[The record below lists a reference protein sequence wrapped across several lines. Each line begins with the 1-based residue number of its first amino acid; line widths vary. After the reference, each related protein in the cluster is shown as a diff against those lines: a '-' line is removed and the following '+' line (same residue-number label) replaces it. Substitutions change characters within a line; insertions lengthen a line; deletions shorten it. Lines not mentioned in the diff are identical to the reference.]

1 MDAEALHAGCQTET
15 CMSNEQ
21 QGTNLLGYIR
31 LQPGL
36 SRINGAT
43 ILFASVTGIPF
54 LVVINF
60 IQPYILTAMLDI
72 PTEQQGSISGYLAI
86 LHEIIMILLT
96 GPAGA
101 LADRIGRRR
110 VTTVGFMLA
119 AVGFMIYPWATS
131 VTGLILIRCIY
142 AVGAA
147 ALVSGISVFLADYP
161 QEKSRGKLI
170 AMAGVLNGLGIL
182 LLTAIGGNLPKWL
195 VAAGYEQISAG
206 RLAMAAIGLIGMISG
221 LIVYFGFKGGDLG
234 THDPNKQSVLKL
246 LQLGFGAARNPRIAV
261 SYASAF
267 AARGDVVVIG
277 TYVSLWGTQAGI
289 ANGLLEENA
298 LARAT
303 IIFATIQTAA
313 LITAPIIGI
322 MNDRINRVTALVIGM
337 GLAATGYILLGLQ
350 STPLGAGAMGFAFV
364 LGIGQI
370 SAILGGTTLVGQE
383 ADPKITGATIGVWN
397 LCGAVGTMIGSLLGG
412 LLYDW
417 WRPGAPFLLMG
428 GLNLV
433 VMIAAIYVRIRY
445 PQKESLKILESSDG
459 RQEPDTG

>member
-1 MDAEALHAGCQTET
+1 
-15 CMSNEQ
+15 MSNEP
-21 QGTNLLGYIR
+21 QGTNLLGYIH

-36 SRINGAT
+36 SRMNGAT
-43 ILFASVTGIPF
+43 LLYACLTGIPF

-60 IQPYILTAMLDI
+60 IQPFILTAMLNI
-72 PTEQQGSISGYLAI
+72 PTEQHGSLSGYLAI
-86 LHEIIMILLT
+86 LHEIIMIALT

-110 VTTVGFMLA
+110 VLTGGYIIA
-119 AVGFMIYPWATS
+119 AAGLMVYPWADS
-131 VTGLILIRCIY
+131 ITGLILIRSVY

-147 ALVSGISVFLADYP
+147 ALVSGFSVFVADYP

-182 LLTAIGGNLPKWL
+182 LLTALSGNLPKWL
-195 VAAGYEQISAG
+195 VAGGFEQIPAG
-206 RLAMAAIGLIGMISG
+206 RMAMAVIGVVGLISAMIAF
-221 LIVYFGFKGGDLG
+221 LGFRGGDRG
-234 THDPNKQSVLKL
+234 AKNPNKQPIMELLK
-246 LQLGFGAARNPRIAV
+246 LGFGAARNPRIAV

-289 ANGLLEENA
+289 AEGMLEENA

-303 IIFATIQTAA
+303 LVFAIINSAA
-313 LITAPIIGI
+313 LVASPFIGI
-322 MNDRINRVTALVIGM
+322 LNDRINRVSSLVIGM
-337 GLAATGYILLGLQ
+337 GLAAFGYIVFGLQ
-350 STPLGAGAMGFAFV
+350 ESPLGTSAMAIAFV

-397 LCGAVGTMIGSLLGG
+397 FCGAVGTMIGSLLGG

-428 GLNLV
+428 GLNLA
-433 VMIAAIYVRIRY
+433 VMLWAVWVRIRY
-445 PQKESLKILESSDG
+445 PQNEALRASGAADAA
-459 RQEPDTG
+459 

>member
-1 MDAEALHAGCQTET
+1 MANN
-15 CMSNEQ
+15 S
-21 QGTNLLGYIR
+21 QGIKLLGYI
-31 LQPGL
+31 LLKPGL
-36 SRINGAT
+36 SKMNGAT

-72 PTEQQGSISGYLAI
+72 PTAQHGSISGYLAI
-86 LHEIIMILLT
+86 VHEIIMIVLT

-110 VTTVGFMLA
+110 VMTVGFLLA
-119 AVGFMIYPWATS
+119 SVGLMIYPWALTI
-131 VTGLILIRCIY
+131 TGLMFIRCLY

-147 ALVSGISVFLADYP
+147 AMVSGISVFLADYP

-170 AMAGVLNGLGIL
+170 AMAGVLNGVGIL
-182 LLTAIGGNLPKWL
+182 LLTATGGSLPKWL
-195 VAAGYEQISAG
+195 VAAGYEQIPAG
-206 RLAMAAIGLIGMISG
+206 RIAMALIGIIGLLSS
-221 LIVYFGFKGGDLG
+221 LIIYFGFKNGDRG
-234 THDPNKQSVLKL
+234 TQLQNSEPILKL
-246 LQLGFGAARNPRIAV
+246 LAQGFSAARNPRIAV

-289 ANGLLEENA
+289 ADGLLEENA

-313 LITAPIIGI
+313 LIASPIIGI
-322 MNDRINRVTALVIGM
+322 MNDRINRVTALIIGM
-337 GLAATGYILLGLQ
+337 GLAALGYILFGLQ
-350 STPLGAGAMGFAFV
+350 TTPLGSSAMGIAFI

-370 SAILGGTTLVGQE
+370 SAILAGTTLIGQE
-383 ADPKITGATIGVWN
+383 ADPKITGATIGVWSF
-397 LCGAVGTMIGSLLGG
+397 CGAVGTMIGSLLGG
-412 LLYDW
+412 LLFDW

-428 GLNLV
+428 SLNLL

-445 PQKESLKILESSDG
+445 RQEETLNIMATPADNPTESSTD
-459 RQEPDTG
+459 